1 MIKKKRSLLWR
12 DTLVCTI
19 ATTIIA
25 GLLLLLFIHVHIL
38 DPISKA
44 FEDFRF
50 SDIYTSQNFKEKAPT
65 NKIILV
71 NIGNHDRADIANAI
85 NKIDESKPKVIGL
98 DIIFKD
104 RKDLIKDSI
113 LHVALQN
120 SKNIVSAYIVED
132 KNVVI
137 SDPYFKTGQ
146 AGFINLNQQDAVV
159 RDFTGITKTENGT
172 NYAFPVKVFETA
184 GLLNEDNKQK
194 LEHSLKINYTGNNNS
209 FLTFDL
215 NEILKSDK
223 IPALENAIVLFGY
236 MGSPTGNPNDILDKH
251 FTPLN
256 SKFAGKSIPDMYG
269 LVVHA
274 NIIKML
280 MEADYIYKAPK
291 ALVLVLAFICCFI
304 TIFFALLLHKKSA
317 FTYHLLLKILELIV
331 SIFFLYIAFLLMN
344 CNVDIQIE
352 PIIILCILGLEVVIL
367 YDHLLHYLQKR
378 WKWESYLL
386 K

>member
-1 MIKKKRSLLWR
+1 MIKKNRSLLWR

-19 ATTIIA
+19 ATTIVA
-25 GLLLLLFIHVHIL
+25 GLLLMLFIHVHIL

-71 NIGNHDRADIANAI
+71 NIGNHDRADIAIAV
-85 NKIDESKPKVIGL
+85 NKIAENKPKVIGL
-98 DIIFKD
+98 DIIFQE
-104 RKDLIKDSI
+104 RKDPIKDSI
-113 LHVALQN
+113 LHFALQ
-120 SKNIVSAYIVED
+120 KNKNVVSAYIVEE
-132 KNVVI
+132 KSLVV
-137 SDPYFKTGQ
+137 SNPYFKTTEL
-146 AGFINLNQQDAVV
+146 GFINLNQQDAVV
-159 RDFTGITKTENGT
+159 RDFTGIKKTESRVD
-172 NYAFPVKVFETA
+172 YAFPVKVLEVA
-184 GLLNEDNKQK
+184 GLLNDDTKQK
-194 LEHSLKINYTGNNNS
+194 LEHSLKINYTGNQNS
-209 FLTFDL
+209 FLTFEL
-215 NEILKSDK
+215 NEIQVSDK

-236 MGSPTGNPNDILDKH
+236 MGSPTGNKNDILDKH

-269 LVVHA
+269 IVVHA

-291 ALVLVLAFICCFI
+291 FLVLLLAFLCCFV

-317 FTYHLLLKILELIV
+317 FTYHLLLKILELAV
-331 SIFFLYIAFLLMN
+331 SVIFLYIAFLLMN